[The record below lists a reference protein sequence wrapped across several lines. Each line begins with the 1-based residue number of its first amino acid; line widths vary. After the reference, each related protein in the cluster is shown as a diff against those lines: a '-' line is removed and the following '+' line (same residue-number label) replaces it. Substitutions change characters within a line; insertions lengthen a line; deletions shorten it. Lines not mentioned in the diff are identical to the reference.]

1 MKTPIRDFLIIPETD
16 PVHPEVKKNFKRNS
30 FANLLDTAFWYFG
43 DSFTAAYTIMPVF
56 LSTLTDSPI
65 LIGLIPALQ
74 GIGWFLPQL
83 FLAKYL
89 EGINQRLPFVRRLGI
104 FERLPFLLLAIGA
117 FLIPGLDQKVAL
129 ILILIIYTIK
139 VFSSGLVAL
148 PWQELMATVIPV
160 SHRGRYWGISIIVGK
175 LLGLVGAF
183 ITGLILAR
191 IAYPNNYAIMF
202 LLGFIAV
209 SISFLFLSLNVEPV
223 IERQPSQVDPGIWSR
238 IKKTLGKDKN
248 FGIYLINR
256 GFAFMSSMGMA
267 FITVYGIQKFNL
279 PISQSATFM
288 AVMFASEIVGSGIW
302 GNLGDK
308 EGYKRVIEFCNFISI
323 IGLFSMLFVNSVWG
337 LFIVFGILSFAH
349 SGEIIADQ
357 NFAMEFG
364 SEEDRPT
371 YIGMSKTLTGPF
383 FLLAPIISGSLIQ
396 FGGYTSMF
404 LVALVL
410 AIFAFVIIRFLVK
423 DPRTSNG
430 NKTLSPSMTKN

>member
-1 MKTPIRDFLIIPETD
+1 MKNPIKDFFTIPETET
-16 PVHPEVKKNFKRNS
+16 VHPEVIKNFKRNS
-30 FANLLDTAFWYFG
+30 FANLLDTAFWGFG
-43 DSFTAAYTIMPVF
+43 GSFTAAYTIMPVF

-65 LIGLIPALQ
+65 LIGLIPALEA
-74 GIGWFLPQL
+74 IGWFLPQL

-160 SHRGRYWGISIIVGK
+160 SHRGRYWGISLIAGK
-175 LLGLVGAF
+175 LTGLAGAF

-202 LLGFIAV
+202 LIGFIAV
-209 SISFLFLSLNVEPV
+209 SISFLFFSLNVEPV
-223 IERQPSQVDPGIWSR
+223 IERHAPQVEPGIWSR

-256 GFAFMSSMGMA
+256 GFAFMSSMGMV
-267 FITVYGIQKFNL
+267 FFTVYGIQKFNL
-279 PISQSATFM
+279 PISQSATFT
-288 AVMFASEIVGSGIW
+288 AVMFASEIVGYGIW

-308 EGYKRVIEFCNFISI
+308 AGYKRVIEFCSFLSI
-323 IGLFSMLFVNSVWG
+323 IGLFSILFVGSVWG

-349 SGEIIADQ
+349 SGEYLSDQ

-364 SEEDRPT
+364 SEKDRPT
-371 YIGMSKTLTGPF
+371 YIGMSGTLTGPF
-383 FLLAPIISGSLIQ
+383 FLVASIVGGSIIQLW
-396 FGGYTSMF
+396 GYKSMF
-404 LVALVL
+404 LAALIL
-410 AIFAFVIIRFLVK
+410 AVFAFAIIKYLVK
-423 DPRTSNG
+423 DPR
-430 NKTLSPSMTKN
+430 KIKEIVK

>member
-1 MKTPIRDFLIIPETD
+1 MKNPIKDFLVIPESD

-43 DSFTAAYTIMPVF
+43 ASFTAAYTIMPVF
-56 LSTLTDSPI
+56 LTTLTDSPI

-74 GIGWFLPQL
+74 AIGWFLPQL

-89 EGINQRLPFVRRLGI
+89 EGINQRLPLVRRLGI
-104 FERLPFLLLAIGA
+104 FERLPFLLLAVGA

-160 SHRGRYWGISIIVGK
+160 SHRGRYWGISLIVGR
-175 LLGLVGAF
+175 LIGLVGAF
-183 ITGLILAR
+183 ITGLILAK

-202 LLGFIAV
+202 LIGFIAV

-223 IERQPSQVDPGIWSR
+223 IERQSSQVDPGIWIR

-256 GFAFMSSMGMA
+256 GFTFMSSMGMA

-279 PISQSATFM
+279 PISQSATFT
-288 AVMFASEIVGSGIW
+288 AVMFASEIVGYGIW
-302 GNLGDK
+302 GPLGDK
-308 EGYKRVIEFCNFISI
+308 EGYKRVIEICNFFSI
-323 IGLFSMLFVNSVWG
+323 IGLFSILFIRSIWG

-349 SGEIIADQ
+349 SGEYISDQ
-357 NFAMEFG
+357 NLAMEFS
-364 SEEDRPT
+364 SEKDRPT

-383 FLLAPIISGSLIQ
+383 FLLAPIIGGSLIQ
-396 FGGYTSMF
+396 FWGYNSMF
-404 LVALVL
+404 LAALILSV
-410 AIFAFVIIRFLVK
+410 IAFVIIKFLVK
-423 DPRTSNG
+423 DPRTSV
-430 NKTLSPSMTKN
+430 

>member
-1 MKTPIRDFLIIPETD
+1 MKTPIKDFFTIPETET
-16 PVHPEVKKNFKRNS
+16 VHPEVIKNFKRNS
-30 FANLLDTAFWYFG
+30 FANLLDGAFWYFG
-43 DSFTAAYTIMPVF
+43 GSFTAAYTIMPVF

-65 LIGLIPALQ
+65 LIGLIPALEA
-74 GIGWFLPQL
+74 IGWFLPQL

-129 ILILIIYTIK
+129 IFILILYTIK

-160 SHRGRYWGISIIVGK
+160 SHRGRYWGISLIAGK
-175 LLGLVGAF
+175 LTGLAGAF

-202 LLGFIAV
+202 LIGFIAV

-223 IERQPSQVDPGIWSR
+223 IERQSSQVDPGIWSR

-256 GFAFMSSMGMA
+256 GFAFTSSMGMV
-267 FITVYGIQKFNL
+267 FFTVYGIQKFNL
-279 PISQSATFM
+279 PISQSATFTAIM
-288 AVMFASEIVGSGIW
+288 LVSEIVGAGIW
-302 GNLGDK
+302 GTLGDK
-308 EGYKRVIEFCNFISI
+308 AGYKRVIEFCNFISI
-323 IGLFSMLFVNSVWG
+323 IGLFSILFVGSVWG

-349 SGEIIADQ
+349 SGEYISNQ

-364 SEEDRPT
+364 SEKDRPT
-371 YIGMSKTLTGPF
+371 YIGMSGTLTGPF
-383 FLLAPIISGSLIQ
+383 FLVASIVGGSIIQLW
-396 FGGYTSMF
+396 GYKSMF
-404 LVALVL
+404 LAALIL
-410 AIFAFVIIRFLVK
+410 AVFAFAIIKYLVK
-423 DPRTSNG
+423 DPR
-430 NKTLSPSMTKN
+430 KIKEIVK

>member
-1 MKTPIRDFLIIPETD
+1 MKNFFQFPDSKSIHPDII
-16 PVHPEVKKNFKRNS
+16 KNFKRNS
-30 FANLLDTAFWYFG
+30 FANLLDTAFWCFG
-43 DSFTAAYTIMPVF
+43 GSFTAAYTIMPVF

-65 LIGLIPALQ
+65 LIGLIPALEA
-74 GIGWFLPQL
+74 IGWFLPQL

-89 EGINQRLPFVRRLGI
+89 EGINQRLPFVQKLGI

-117 FLIPGLDQKVAL
+117 FVIPGLDQKVAL
-129 ILILIIYTIK
+129 ILILIIYMIK

-160 SHRGRYWGISIIVGK
+160 SHRGRYWGISLIVGK
-175 LLGLVGAF
+175 LIGLVGAF

-191 IAYPNNYAIMF
+191 IAYPNSYAIMF
-202 LLGFIAV
+202 LIGFIAV

-223 IERQPSQVDPGIWSR
+223 IERQSSQVDPGIWSR

-267 FITVYGIQKFNL
+267 FFTVYGIQKFNL
-279 PISQSATFM
+279 PISQSATFT
-288 AVMFASEIVGSGIW
+288 AVMFASEIVGYGIW

-308 EGYKRVIEFCNFISI
+308 AGYKRVIEFCSFLSI
-323 IGLFSMLFVNSVWG
+323 IGLFSILFVGSVWG
-337 LFIVFGILSFAH
+337 LFIVFGILCFAH
-349 SGEIIADQ
+349 SGEYISDQ

-364 SEEDRPT
+364 SEKDRPT

-383 FLLAPIISGSLIQ
+383 FLVAPIVGGSIIKLW
-396 FGGYTSMF
+396 GYKSMF
-404 LVALVL
+404 LVALIVSVV
-410 AIFAFVIIRFLVK
+410 AFLIIKFFVK
-423 DPRTSNG
+423 DPRKIKEIG
-430 NKTLSPSMTKN
+430 

>member
-1 MKTPIRDFLIIPETD
+1 
-16 PVHPEVKKNFKRNS
+16 
-30 FANLLDTAFWYFG
+30 
-43 DSFTAAYTIMPVF
+43 
-56 LSTLTDSPI
+56 
-65 LIGLIPALQ
+65 
-74 GIGWFLPQL
+74 
-83 FLAKYL
+83 AKYL
-89 EGINQRLPFVRRLGI
+89 EGINQRLPFVRKLGI

-160 SHRGRYWGISIIVGK
+160 SHRGRYWGISLIVGK
-175 LLGLVGAF
+175 LIGLVGAF

-202 LLGFIAV
+202 LIGFIAV

-223 IERQPSQVDPGIWSR
+223 IERQSSQVDPGIWSR

-256 GFAFMSSMGMA
+256 GFTFMSSMGMV

-279 PISQSATFM
+279 PISQSATFT
-288 AVMFASEIVGSGIW
+288 AVMLISEIFGAGIW

-308 EGYKRVIEFCNFISI
+308 DGYKRVIEICNFFSI
-323 IGLFSMLFVNSVWG
+323 VGLFSLLFVNTLWG

-349 SGEIIADQ
+349 SGEYLSDQ

-364 SEEDRPT
+364 SEKDRPT

-383 FLLAPIISGSLIQ
+383 FLVAPIVGGSIIQ
-396 FGGYTSMF
+396 LWGYKSMF
-404 LVALVL
+404 LVALIVSVV
-410 AIFAFVIIRFLVK
+410 AFLIIKFLVK
-423 DPRTSNG
+423 DPRKIKEIG
-430 NKTLSPSMTKN
+430 

>member
-1 MKTPIRDFLIIPETD
+1 MKNPIKDFLLIPETD
-16 PVHPEVKKNFKRNS
+16 PVHPEVIKNFKRNS

-43 DSFTAAYTIMPVF
+43 GSFTAAYTIMPVF

-65 LIGLIPALQ
+65 LIGLIPALE
-74 GIGWFLPQL
+74 GAGWFLPQL
-83 FLAKYL
+83 FLAKHL
-89 EGINQRLPFVRRLGI
+89 EGINQRLPFVRKLGI

-129 ILILIIYTIK
+129 FLILIIYTIK
-139 VFSSGLVAL
+139 AFSSGLVAL

-160 SHRGRYWGISIIVGK
+160 SHRGRYWGISLIVGK
-175 LLGLVGAF
+175 LIGLVGAF

-202 LLGFIAV
+202 LIGFIAV

-223 IERQPSQVDPGIWSR
+223 IERQSSQVDPGIWSR

-256 GFAFMSSMGMA
+256 GFTFMSSMGMV

-279 PISQSATFM
+279 PISQSATFT
-288 AVMFASEIVGSGIW
+288 AVMLISEIFGAGIW

-308 EGYKRVIEFCNFISI
+308 DGYKRVIEICNFFSI
-323 IGLFSMLFVNSVWG
+323 VGLFSLLFVNTLWG

-349 SGEIIADQ
+349 SGEYLSDQ

-364 SEEDRPT
+364 SEKDRPT

-383 FLLAPIISGSLIQ
+383 FLVSPIVGGSIIQ
-396 FGGYTSMF
+396 LWGYKSMF
-404 LVALVL
+404 LVALIVSVV
-410 AIFAFVIIRFLVK
+410 AFLIIKFIVK
-423 DPRTSNG
+423 DPR
-430 NKTLSPSMTKN
+430 KTKEIG